1 MWKIKFLNQEVL
13 DELKALPLDQ
23 QAGFTWIADLIQEW
37 SGDDQRTVCETL
49 RARALGNSHERQGR
63 YFSGALRHRQGTTG
77 LGGQGI
83 RQKNAEDT
91 TEGNQA
97 GSEESEGDHMT
108 DYNDIRK
115 EWMQDPE
122 FVKEYEALEQE
133 FSLASA
139 MIAARAHA
147 DMTQQDVAGKMGT
160 SQSYIA
166 RLEGGAVSPTMK
178 ALRRYAEATGS
189 RVKITFEPV
198 SS

>member
-1 MWKIKFLNQEVL
+1 
-13 DELKALPLDQ
+13 
-23 QAGFTWIADLIQEW
+23 
-37 SGDDQRTVCETL
+37 
-49 RARALGNSHERQGR
+49 
-63 YFSGALRHRQGTTG
+63 
-77 LGGQGI
+77 
-83 RQKNAEDT
+83 
-91 TEGNQA
+91 
-97 GSEESEGDHMT
+97 MT

>member
-1 MWKIKFLNQEVL
+1 
-13 DELKALPLDQ
+13 
-23 QAGFTWIADLIQEW
+23 
-37 SGDDQRTVCETL
+37 
-49 RARALGNSHERQGR
+49 
-63 YFSGALRHRQGTTG
+63 
-77 LGGQGI
+77 
-83 RQKNAEDT
+83 
-91 TEGNQA
+91 
-97 GSEESEGDHMT
+97 MT

-122 FVKEYEALEQE
+122 FVKEYAALEQE